1 MIISKAKMI
10 LTNGKSLGDFVALQH
25 SVETNSECEEENSD
39 GQQTPEQAAYSKEK
53 PAAVTTAVTINNNNV
68 TESREK
74 GDAVN
79 LNTSFV
85 QGMQPCPFYI
95 DNPVLFTLTT
105 LSFFR
110 VVPAIV
116 VFCAGHY

>member
-10 LTNGKSLGDFVALQH
+10 LTNGDFVALQH

-39 GQQTPEQAAYSKEK
+39 GQQTPEQAAYNKEK

-68 TESREK
+68 SESREK

-79 LNTSFV
+79 LNSSFV
-85 QGMQPCPFYI
+85 PGMQPCPLFV
-95 DNPVLFTLTT
+95 DNPVLFSRYAT
-105 LSFFR
+105 LSSFR